1 MGNQQ
6 KKSKKKS
13 NNKTNLSENYNYF
26 LCPKCWKKVPFLN
39 TFIDGDNIKVKIFCK
54 CLEKNNYYILEL
66 VEYLSLINNRT
77 ITNQC
82 SIHPESKAT
91 NFCMNCENWLCQICF
106 SNHTNAICKSEYS
119 KNTSQK
125 INCEKHNPNQK
136 IYFCKEC
143 RDLFCK
149 ICFIKHNVRNKVPH
163 KGVNIEHYKTNIKIK
178 SKTNKYNEYQQEV
191 IGLEDHFKTDILLNI
206 NSMEKDN
213 NNNNINNADNKNKI
227 NEGDL
232 IEYKNLIQNKYLTH
246 KNINEQLK
254 YLIEIILKNYEYFN
268 DESIINI
275 NFICDIIINTS
286 IKVNYPKLNKET
298 VLIDQINNFINY
310 LNSKYIN
317 KTIKNKLSF
326 VKTIDKINSRIE
338 MIMSLP
344 DNKFVSINKDCAIQ
358 IWDLETKKN
367 IYTLYEH
374 INNITSI
381 ILLKNKKYFATA
393 SDDCT
398 IKIWDYSKGTCIKTI
413 ATEGKPFLIYEVF
426 GKENQIGCVPYRN
439 NLTIYEYDE
448 SNQKIIFNIS
458 LEKSL
463 PWIEGLYQTP
473 DNGRIIISNSGFF
486 EVYSPE
492 IKLIKKVYISND
504 TPKNFL
510 QLKNKDIVVSFLSK
524 EVFIYDN
531 NLNYK
536 SRLVGHKKTIT
547 SILEFNE
554 DKFLTC
560 SLDSDIILWRSK
572 DYEMV
577 SCFINNEMGISSMIL
592 SNNRLI
598 TSSYD
603 RNSSLN
609 EWEIEMYE

>member
-6 KKSKKKS
+6 KKSKNKS
-13 NNKTNLSENYNYF
+13 HNKNDLHENYIYL

-39 TFIDGDNIKVKIFCK
+39 TFIDGDIIKVKIFCT
-54 CLEKNNYYILEL
+54 CLENNNYYILDL
-66 VEYLSLINNRT
+66 MEYLSLINNRN
-77 ITNQC
+77 ITNHC
-82 SIHPESKAT
+82 SIHSESNAT
-91 NFCMNCENWLCQICF
+91 NFCMNCENWLCPLCF
-106 SNHTNAICKSEYS
+106 SNHTNANCKVEYN
-119 KNTSQK
+119 KNNSQK
-125 INCEKHNPNQK
+125 INCENHSPNKK
-136 IYFCKEC
+136 IYYCKQCLDFFCKE
-143 RDLFCK
+143 
-149 ICFIKHNVRNKVPH
+149 CFIKHNVRNKAVH
-163 KGVNIEHYKTNIKIK
+163 KGVNIEHFNTNIKMK
-178 SKTNKYNEYQQEV
+178 SKTNKYNEYQQE
-191 IGLEDHFKTDILLNI
+191 IIELENNFKNDILLNI
-206 NSMEKDN
+206 SSFQN
-213 NNNNINNADNKNKI
+213 NNANINNGNNKI
-227 NEGDL
+227 NGGDL
-232 IEYKNLIQNKYLTH
+232 MKYKDIIQEKYLIH

-254 YLIEIILKNYEYFN
+254 YLIETILKNYEYFN
-268 DESIINI
+268 DENIINKK
-275 NFICDIIINTS
+275 FICDIIINTG
-286 IKVNYPKLNKET
+286 IKVKYPKLNKQAI
-298 VLIDQINNFINY
+298 LLDQINNFLIY
-310 LNSKYIN
+310 LNTKFMN
-317 KTIKNKLSF
+317 KTIKNKLTF
-326 VKTIDKINSRIE
+326 VKMIDKINSRIE
-338 MIMSLP
+338 MMLCLP
-344 DNKFVSINKDCAIQ
+344 DNKFVSINKECAIQ

-367 IYTLYEH
+367 LFTLHEH
-374 INNITSI
+374 INNISSI

-413 ATEGKPFLIYEVF
+413 VTEGKPFLIYEVF
-426 GKENQIGCVPYRN
+426 EKENQIGCVPYRN
-439 NLTIYEYDE
+439 SLTIYEYNE

-458 LEKSL
+458 LEKSI
-463 PWIEGLYQTP
+463 PWIEGLYQIP
-473 DNGRIIISNSGFF
+473 NDGRVILSNSGFF

-531 NLNYK
+531 NLSYK
-536 SRLVGHKKTIT
+536 SRLIGHKKAIT

-577 SCFINNEMGISSMIL
+577 SRFINNSMGISSMIL
-592 SNNRLI
+592 INNRLV

-603 RNSSLN
+603 RNCSLN

>member
-6 KKSKKKS
+6 KKSKSKS
-13 NNKTNLSENYNYF
+13 HNKTNLSENYNYL

-39 TFIDGDNIKVKIFCK
+39 TFIDGDNIKVKLFCT
-54 CLEKNNYYILEL
+54 CLENNHYFILDL
-66 VEYLSLINNRT
+66 VEYLSLINNRK
-77 ITNQC
+77 INNQC
-82 SIHPESKAT
+82 SIHPESNAT
-91 NFCMNCENWLCQICF
+91 YFCMNCENWLCRNCF
-106 SNHTNAICKSEYS
+106 SNHTKATCKSEYN
-119 KNTSQK
+119 KNNDQK
-125 INCEKHNPNQK
+125 INCEKHNPNK
-136 IYFCKEC
+136 KVYFCKQC

-149 ICFIKHNVRNKVPH
+149 ICFLKHNIRNKVPH
-163 KGVNIEHYKTNIKIK
+163 KGVNIEHYNTKVKMK

-191 IGLEDHFKTDILLNI
+191 IELDNNFKTDILLDI
-206 NSMEKDN
+206 NSMQNN
-213 NNNNINNADNKNKI
+213 NNNNINNDDNKNKI
-227 NEGDL
+227 NDGDL
-232 IEYKNLIQNKYLTH
+232 MKFKDIIQNKYLVH
-246 KNINEQLK
+246 KEINEQLK
-254 YLIEIILKNYEYFN
+254 YLIEIILKNYEYLI
-268 DESIINI
+268 DESIINK
-275 NFICDIIINTS
+275 NFICDIIINTG
-286 IKVNYPKLNKET
+286 IKVKYPKLNKAT
-298 VLIDQINNFINY
+298 VLLDQINNFINY
-310 LNSKYIN
+310 LNTKFIN
-317 KTIKNKLSF
+317 KNITNKLTF

-338 MIMSLP
+338 MMLSLP
-344 DNKFVSINKDCAIQ
+344 NNKFVSINKDCAIQ
-358 IWDLETKKN
+358 IWDSETNKN
-367 IYTLYEH
+367 IYTLHEH

-398 IKIWDYSKGTCIKTI
+398 IKIWDYSKGACIKTI
-413 ATEGKPFLIYEVF
+413 VTEGKPFLIYEVF
-426 GKENQIGCVPYRN
+426 EKENQIGCVPNRN
-439 NLTIYEYDE
+439 SLTIYEYNE
-448 SNQKIIFNIS
+448 SNQKIIFNIP

-473 DNGRIIISNSGFF
+473 DDGRIIISNSGFF

-492 IKLIKKVYISND
+492 IKLIKKVFISND

-531 NLNYK
+531 DLNYK

-560 SLDSDIILWRSK
+560 SLDSDIILWRNK
-572 DYEMV
+572 DYEMI
-577 SCFINNEMGISSMIL
+577 SYFINNDMGISSMIL
-592 SNNRLI
+592 INNRLI

-603 RNSSLN
+603 KNSSLN

>member
-6 KKSKKKS
+6 KKLKSKS
-13 NNKTNLSENYNYF
+13 HNKTDLNENYHYL

-39 TFIDGDNIKVKIFCK
+39 TFIDGDNIKVKIFCT
-54 CLEKNNYYILEL
+54 CFENNNYYILDL
-66 VEYLSLINNRT
+66 VEYLSLINNRK
-77 ITNQC
+77 ITNKC
-82 SIHPESKAT
+82 SIHPESSAT
-91 NFCMNCENWLCQICF
+91 NFCLNCENWLCQNCF
-106 SNHTNAICKSEYS
+106 SKHTNAICKSEYS
-119 KNTSQK
+119 KNNTQK
-125 INCEKHNPNQK
+125 INCEKHNPNKK
-136 IYFCKEC
+136 IYFCKQC
-143 RDLFCK
+143 QDYFCK
-149 ICFIKHNVRNKVPH
+149 ECFIKHNVRNKAPH
-163 KGVNIEHYKTNIKIK
+163 KGVNIEQYNANIKMK

-191 IGLEDHFKTDILLNI
+191 IELDNNFKTDILLNI
-206 NSMEKDN
+206 NSLQ
-213 NNNNINNADNKNKI
+213 NNNNINNDENNKI
-227 NEGDL
+227 NDGDL
-232 IEYKNLIQNKYLTH
+232 IKYKNIIQNKYLTH
-246 KNINEQLK
+246 KNINVQLK

-268 DESIINI
+268 DENIINK

-286 IKVNYPKLNKET
+286 IKVKYTKLNKEAT
-298 VLIDQINNFINY
+298 LLNQINNFINY
-310 LNSKYIN
+310 LNSKFIN
-317 KTIKNKLSF
+317 KSIKSKLSF

-338 MIMSLP
+338 MMLSLP

-358 IWDLETKKN
+358 IWDSETKKN
-367 IYTLYEH
+367 LYTLHEH

-398 IKIWDYSKGTCIKTI
+398 IKIWDYSNGTCIKTI
-413 ATEGKPFLIYEVF
+413 STEGKPFLIYEIF

-439 NLTIYEYDE
+439 SLTIYEYNE
-448 SNQKIIFNIS
+448 SNQNIIFNIP

-473 DNGRIIISNSGFF
+473 DDGRIILSNSGFF

-531 NLNYK
+531 NLSYK
-536 SRLVGHKKTIT
+536 NRLIGHKKTIT
-547 SILEFNE
+547 SILEFND

-560 SLDSDIILWRSK
+560 SLDSNIILWRSK
-572 DYEMV
+572 DYEMD
-577 SCFINNEMGISSMIL
+577 SCFINHDIGISSMIL
-592 SNNRLI
+592 INNRLI

-603 RNSSLN
+603 KNSSLN
-609 EWEIEMYE
+609 EWEIEIYE